1 MKKSHG
7 FTLLELIITLVL
19 VGVLST
25 VAGAGFVSAT
35 KGYLFTKDVNVNTQ
49 NGQATMARLGKM
61 FINLTDITRTGDN
74 AFKVTYKRNDID
86 ITEQISLV
94 KDSDAKTGTLQTEH
108 SGSTN
113 PRIPAGTFALQNHVS
128 DFIVQYHVAGTSGW
142 LNAPP
147 SGDLRNLALIRVQ
160 LKMDI
165 EGTPLEFS
173 SNFIPRNVFNAPQ
186 NFDPNGLFTDFG
198 SSPNCF
204 VATATYGT
212 PNNPVV
218 LLLRQFRDKCLLTW
232 AGGRTLV
239 DFYYT
244 YGPIA
249 ADHIRG
255 NDILINLSKLV
266 LLPAA
271 GFAYL
276 TLLHPLGLLCI
287 PLIFLLGRKVART
300 YLPEL
305 RCNASG
311 GIMIGIIGAM
321 LFMSLLS
328 VAMLHMYGSTAF
340 ATVGYSLSPK
350 AYYLAESGLRH
361 VGKVYTDEITKE
373 NGEPSNAIRAL
384 HNKTYSLPSKTNAGS
399 SSSERIRYDIA
410 SYWFEAPST
419 GGKVSNLAFRK
430 NAIGSLP
437 PTVSAKNKQGYLY
450 LASSKTTVA
459 YTSITADKAGVAF
472 KLNTEVA
479 VQSREDILFA
489 GLVNEGGGTLSV
501 GDSISIGD
509 AISVFPPAGG
519 IIRIDNGTKEKYAMY
534 ARANYAEGDLEGL
547 TEIPGQAKFD
557 DSFTIQPNTTSVVL
571 QYHAR
576 ITSTGSIGSPD
587 EPVTRT
593 ITQSQPLLVINS
605 LVRRTFTDTF
615 DNPEQSLG
623 RWQTILGKEKSV
635 ENQQDN
641 EGATNNALTSSGNT
655 ITYNA
660 MHSDQQ
666 SRISVENLTGLD
678 HENQTVK
685 DMLKLHEAWAGNDN
699 LLLYDMQ
706 VKIKFNKKDDM
717 THTQFKGVQI
727 PDPSYTYGTWMHG
740 LAFHI
745 EQNDNNQF
753 TTMYGLSL
761 LNTFR
766 GREYSEWLKSYTD
779 WDGIYDDLQED
790 HDSNQLSYKDDR
802 YWNDYPIYNGIP
814 YLVFWERTFA
824 QKNIAFGYSLF
835 DSARYLAKYPLA
847 TVTPAAFAV
856 YIRVRGNGPKY
867 ITHVYYSNNRGSAV
881 NQAMAAYED
890 MYHYHS
896 IFNTI
901 KHTNY
906 EFNDP
911 EDKWRVEGLFWSIDN
926 KKIKYRTKSG
936 DAAIAWSHN
945 YRPAYAVPYVG
956 YALSPKFNILNRT
969 SIGDTWVLGTPRH
982 SYDQNFVYT
991 TTPDGHLEANHQGY
1005 VIEAPAVSRNFSLGV
1020 SKWVLDLF
1028 DSNIDL
1034 DHLDH
1039 RANLLS
1045 AKHSYRFWIQD
1056 WTTLHATVT
1065 EFDATKTDFSKALGS
1080 NKVVVVSAGFA
1091 TPNGNGNATGDVKL
1105 VGRTAYPRS
1114 PQGEP
1119 SFQWT
1124 DQGDYFK
1131 LALWESR
1138 KGNQNNDIWKWSYR
1152 FKNYSS
1158 QKIASN
1164 SPLGQ
1169 ALHFSSDKKSV
1180 FPGLDNDNDYIYA
1193 LAGSFS
1199 SPNETES
1206 SDAHLLGNIEVGLHS
1221 MGIGD
1226 FGDNVSEKVYFDDF
1240 ALRVY
1245 QRNPQGLM
1253 PGIQQES

>member
-7 FTLLELIITLVL
+7 FTLLELIITLAL
-19 VGVLST
+19 VGVLSI

-94 KDSDAKTGTLQTEH
+94 KDSGAKTGTLQTTH

-113 PRIPAGTFALQNHVS
+113 PKIPAGTFALQNHVS
-128 DFIVQYHVAGTSGW
+128 NFIVQYHVAGTSGW

-218 LLLRQFRDKCLLTW
+218 LLLRQFRDKYLLTW
-232 AGGRTLV
+232 SGGRDLV
-239 DFYYT
+239 SFYYT

-249 ADHIRG
+249 AKYIRG
-255 NDILINLSKLV
+255 NDTLIKLSKIV
-266 LLPAA
+266 LLPIA

-276 TLLHPLGLLCI
+276 TLLNPLGLLCI
-287 PLIFLLGRKVART
+287 PLIFFLGRGAART

-305 RCNASG
+305 RKSMSG

-373 NGEPSNAIRAL
+373 NGEPSNAVRAL
-384 HNKTYSLPSKTNAGS
+384 HNKTFSLPSKTKADS
-399 SSSERIRYDIA
+399 SSSERIHYNIA
-410 SYWFEAPST
+410 TYWFEAPSKNK
-419 GGKVSNLAFRK
+419 KVNKLVFKK
-430 NAIGSLP
+430 NALGALP
-437 PTVSAKNKQGYLY
+437 PTVSAKNKQGHLY
-450 LASSKTTVA
+450 LASSKKLVSYKKTVA
-459 YTSITADKAGVAF
+459 NETGVVF
-472 KLNTEVA
+472 RLNEDT
-479 VQSREDILFA
+479 QIQKREDILFA
-489 GLVNEGGGTLSV
+489 GLVNKGGGTLSV
-501 GDSISIGD
+501 GDNISIGD

-519 IIRIDNGTKEKYAMY
+519 IVRIDNGTKEKYAMY
-534 ARANYAEGDLEGL
+534 ARANYAEGSLEGL
-547 TEIPGQAKFD
+547 TEIPGQPKFD
-557 DSFTIQPNTTSVVL
+557 NSFTVQPNTTSVVL

-576 ITSTGSIGSPD
+576 ITSTGSIGSAD
-587 EPVTRT
+587 EPVIRT

-623 RWQTILGKEKSV
+623 RWQTILGKERAIK
-635 ENQQDN
+635 NQPDSD
-641 EGATNNALTSSGNT
+641 GANNNALECSGST

-660 MHSDQQ
+660 IHENHESQ
-666 SRISVENLTGLD
+666 ISVENLTGLN

-685 DMLKLHEAWAGNDN
+685 DMLKLHEAWSGNDN

-706 VKIKFNKKDDM
+706 VKIKFNKDDDV
-717 THTQFKGVQI
+717 THTTFNGIPI
-727 PDPSYTYGTWMHG
+727 PDPNYTYGTWMHG

-745 EQNDNNQF
+745 EQKDNNTF

-766 GREYSEWLKSYTD
+766 GREYRSGFISESYTD
-779 WDGIYDDLQED
+779 WDAIYDDLQED
-790 HDSNQLSYKDDR
+790 HDSNNLSNFWSGYNDTHHWD
-802 YWNDYPIYNGIP
+802 DYPIYNGVP
-814 YLVFWERTFA
+814 YLVFWERTFDR
-824 QKNIAFGYSLF
+824 QGIIFNYTLF
-835 DSARYLAKYPLA
+835 DGARYLSKYPLA
-847 TVTPAAFAV
+847 KLTRAAFAV
-856 YIRVRGNGPKY
+856 YKRVNGDGPKY
-867 ITHVYYSNNRGSAV
+867 ITHVYYSGDNNGLE
-881 NQAMAAYED
+881 QAEDAY
-890 MYHYHS
+890 
-896 IFNTI
+896 NTI
-901 KHTNY
+901 YQRKNGYSDVTNY
-906 EFNDP
+906 EYDNPEQEWKVRNNTNLTYRKKND
-911 EDKWRVEGLFWSIDN
+911 GQLNSI
-926 KKIKYRTKSG
+926 TCS
-936 DAAIAWSHN
+936 N
-945 YRPAYAVPYVG
+945 YRPAYKKPYVG
-956 YALSPKFNILNRT
+956 FALSPLYNVLNRT
-969 SIGDTWVLGTPRH
+969 TVNSAWVLGTPI
-982 SYDQNFVYT
+982 NETFT
-991 TTPDGHLEANHQGY
+991 TLPSGDLEEKGY
-1005 VIEAPAVSRNFSLGV
+1005 VIEAPANFSYRIWEVLGV
-1020 SKWVLDLF
+1020 NF
-1028 DSNIDL
+1028 NNIDPES
-1034 DHLDH
+1034 
-1039 RANLLS
+1039 NLLS
-1045 AKHSYRFWIQD
+1045 AKHSYRFWIQN

-1065 EFDATKTDFSKALGS
+1065 EFNAAETDYCDLLGS
-1080 NKVVVVSAGFA
+1080 EKIVVVSAGFA
-1091 TPNGNGNATGDVKL
+1091 TPDGNGNPTGDVKV

-1114 PQGEP
+1114 PEGEP

-1124 DQGDYFK
+1124 DRGDYFK

-1138 KGNQNNDIWKWSYR
+1138 KGNQNNEIWQWRYR

-1158 QKIASN
+1158 QIIKRN
-1164 SPLGQ
+1164 SPLGNTLNLEHD
-1169 ALHFSSDKKSV
+1169 AKSV
-1180 FPGLDNDNDYIYA
+1180 FPGLDNENDYTYA

-1199 SPNETES
+1199 SPDKIEDPN
-1206 SDAHLLGNIEVGLHS
+1206 ARPLGNVEVGLHT

-1226 FGDNVSEKVYFDDF
+1226 FGDGASEKVYFDDF